1 MVDANG
7 MLDDRSTPSRA
18 VQRARRAEEIEQK
31 TSELI
36 EFRNAGVLTE
46 AELEEQKAK
55 VRWGIK

>member
-1 MVDANG
+1 MVDAQG
-7 MLDDRSTPSRA
+7 SRREAGTPGTQVEGPTRA
-18 VQRARRAEEIEQK
+18 DEVEQK

-55 VRWGIK
+55 LRWGIT